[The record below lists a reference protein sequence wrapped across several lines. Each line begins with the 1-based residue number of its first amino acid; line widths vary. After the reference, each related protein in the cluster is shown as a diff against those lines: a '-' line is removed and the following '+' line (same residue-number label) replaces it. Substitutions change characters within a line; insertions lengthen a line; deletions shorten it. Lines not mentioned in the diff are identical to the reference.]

1 MADNRMNYS
10 MIIKNQENLIN
21 QLKRT
26 IQVYEN
32 NIREQNRKISNHD
45 SLVIEYNSFL
55 KNYSELEK
63 ELNLAKNEN
72 MQLKNI
78 INSKNQT
85 ISDYQKL
92 VQESKSKFEL
102 FERNNHSLKLKIEEL
117 KQKLSNIPMLEQN
130 NNELNLKL
138 NEYENRIRLIKDE
151 FNKKEELFN
160 IKLANQEKLTKS
172 NLRSYEDDIV
182 ELNSEIKNLKN
193 QIQFFKRKNDEIIS
207 IKKSTEN
214 EYIIKLKSREK
225 EIERLSNMISNLKTN
240 MNSDMINNQSQM
252 MNSKN
257 FIEKLK
263 FENSDL
269 LKKLEE
275 NEAEITELNS
285 ALSQADD
292 YIRQSDEEI
301 KMREN
306 TINSLIEEKDS
317 LLNQLNEKQRDF
329 NEYKNSTEDELNIL
343 NNKIA
348 SLEKEKNILINDNQN
363 QRNEIIQ
370 LNDDINQYLNNDK
383 IHFEECKQADQKY
396 NGLAKSYKMKEKEY
410 SEALA
415 QLNVLNNNLRV
426 ELELIKSKYEKIIQ
440 DLMIKN
446 NGLSERV
453 KNLINS
459 LIALKDYALSIERN
473 MNAAQNFG
481 YSTMFKNNNLN
492 GNKNNSMILKNNNNS
507 FMNEELGNS
516 YNSPNLTYQGE
527 FNNYSFEENNK
538 KNRELLNSMKNML
551 NHIDTKIIDEN
562 GELME

>member
-1 MADNRMNYS
+1 M
-10 MIIKNQENLIN
+10 
-21 QLKRT
+21 
-26 IQVYEN
+26 
-32 NIREQNRKISNHD
+32 
-45 SLVIEYNSFL
+45 
-55 KNYSELEK
+55 
-63 ELNLAKNEN
+63 
-72 MQLKNI
+72 
-78 INSKNQT
+78 
-85 ISDYQKL
+85 
-92 VQESKSKFEL
+92 
-102 FERNNHSLKLKIEEL
+102 
-117 KQKLSNIPMLEQN
+117 
-130 NNELNLKL
+130 
-138 NEYENRIRLIKDE
+138 NEYENKIRLIKDE

-172 NLRSYEDDIV
+172 NLRSYEDDII

-193 QIQFFKRKNDEIIS
+193 QIQLLKRKNDEIIS

-214 EYIIKLKSREK
+214 EFIIKLKSREK
-225 EIERLSNMISNLKTN
+225 EIEKLSNTVANLKNN
-240 MNSDMINNQSQM
+240 MNSDKINNQSQI
-252 MNSKN
+252 MNNKN

-275 NEAEITELNS
+275 NEAEISELNS

-306 TINSLIEEKDS
+306 TINSLIEEKET

-329 NEYKNSTEDELNIL
+329 NEYKNSTEDEINIL
-343 NNKIA
+343 SNKIS
-348 SLEKEKNILINDNQN
+348 SLEQEKNILLNDNQN

-426 ELELIKSKYEKIIQ
+426 ELELIKSKYEKKIQ

-446 NGLSERV
+446 NGLNERV

-473 MNAAQNFG
+473 MNEAQSFG
-481 YSTMFKNNNLN
+481 FNTIYKNSNLN
-492 GNKNNSMILKNNNNS
+492 GNKNNSMILKNNNN
-507 FMNEELGNS
+507 
-516 YNSPNLTYQGE
+516 
-527 FNNYSFEENNK
+527 
-538 KNRELLNSMKNML
+538 
-551 NHIDTKIIDEN
+551 
-562 GELME
+562 